1 LKLRNLEIGVAQDN
15 SCSFELERI
24 FNSAESCNVHIR
36 EARTLDSSVQ
46 RDTALIDTGGMRM
59 FSAFRGVVSGRGFRL
74 AVVTA
79 AAMVLGSAAWGDPIH
94 DAAMKGD
101 VKKIQSILQSDPKA
115 VSAQDK
121 NGDTPLHLAALHGQ
135 DKAVQTLLDG
145 GADPNAKNNYGAFGP
160 TELGQ
165 QFAGARTH
173 RDPVVLLNVH
183 GDQVTG
189 ATVGYTPLHLAVFSI
204 NHKKIVQ
211 MLVTK
216 GANVNAQ
223 AGSGATP
230 LYFAVMRGQ
239 KDDAA
244 FLLDHG
250 ANPNL
255 TDAYTTS
262 ILDVALQMQYSDL
275 VELLVAKG
283 ADVNYQDSGR
293 HRPLFY
299 ALAMDDHH
307 PADVLK
313 QHGAHE

>member
-1 LKLRNLEIGVAQDN
+1 V
-15 SCSFELERI
+15 SSW
-24 FNSAESCNVHIR
+24 NVHVT
-36 EARTLDSSVQ
+36 E
-46 RDTALIDTGGMRM
+46 ALIDIGGMKM
-59 FSAFRGVVSGRGFRL
+59 FSAFRRVESGRVLRL
-74 AVVTA
+74 AIVTA
-79 AAMVLGSAAWGDPIH
+79 AAMVMSVAAWGDPIH
-94 DAAMKGD
+94 DAALKGD
-101 VKKIQSILQSDPKA
+101 VKKIQAILLSDPKA

-121 NGDTPLHLAALHGQ
+121 NGDTALHLAALHGQ
-135 DKAVQTLLDG
+135 DKAVQALLDA
-145 GADPNAKNNYGAFGP
+145 GADPNATNHYGAFGP

-165 QFAGARTH
+165 EFAGANTH

-189 ATVGYTPLHLAVFSI
+189 ATVGYTPLHLAEFSI

-211 MLVTK
+211 MLVAK

-239 KDDAA
+239 KDDAE

-255 TDAYTTS
+255 PDAYTTS
-262 ILDVALQMQYSDL
+262 ILDVALHMQYGSL
-275 VELLVAKG
+275 IELLVAKG
-283 ADVNYQDSGR
+283 ADVNYQDNSP
-293 HRPLFY
+293 HRPLTY
-299 ALAMDDHH
+299 ALMMDDHH
-307 PADVLK
+307 WADFLK

>member
-1 LKLRNLEIGVAQDN
+1 ML
-15 SCSFELERI
+15 
-24 FNSAESCNVHIR
+24 
-36 EARTLDSSVQ
+36 
-46 RDTALIDTGGMRM
+46 
-59 FSAFRGVVSGRGFRL
+59 SAFGGVVSGRGLRL
-74 AVVTA
+74 VVVTA

-94 DAAMKGD
+94 DAALKGD
-101 VKKIQSILQSDPKA
+101 VKKIQAILQSDPKA

-135 DKAVQTLLDG
+135 DKAVQVLLDA
-145 GADPNAKNNYGAFGP
+145 GADPNVTNHYGAFGP

-165 QFAGARTH
+165 EFAGAGTH

-189 ATVGYTPLHLAVFSI
+189 ATVGYTPLHLAEFSV

-211 MLVTK
+211 MLVAK

-239 KDDAA
+239 KDDAG

-275 VELLVAKG
+275 VELLVNKG
-283 ADVNYQDSGR
+283 ADVNFQDSSR
-293 HRPLFY
+293 HRPLTY
-299 ALAMDDHH
+299 ALMMNDHH